1 MAAATPLAELRH
13 LKYLTFMAG
22 AGGCKAD
29 SPALDEERQVVSA
42 WTSACP
48 SLKTVILPK
57 GQMWYEREG
66 KWVCGV
72 DDVGS

>member
-1 MAAATPLAELRH
+1 MAASPALRQLRH

-22 AGGCKAD
+22 AGGCKKD
-29 SPALDEERQVVSA
+29 CPALDDERLVVTA
-42 WTSACP
+42 WTKACP

-66 KWVCGV
+66 KWVCGM
-72 DDVGS
+72 DDAS